1 MGIHAPTQHPLYDGR
16 FVISGSRVYRAGSL
30 SDASPWD
37 HLSEDGT
44 NVHEVRGTIEIDVDE
59 FSNTGTFRAS
69 LQLPEGE
76 YAVELDR
83 FEEFSPCHDGGIAAW
98 LFEHGDSGGDS
109 GGFLY
114 PKSGGERGQSS
125 NPRGVRSLLRDGDD
139 LAAGVDG

>member
-16 FVISGSRVYRAGSL
+16 FVISGSRVYQAGSL

-114 PKSGGERGQSS
+114 PKSGGERGQSP